1 MTMTTLRVEAL
12 IVTCLACTGPTLAA
26 GFEFDTSRIQTF
38 PRASLPERRLKLKAF
53 DTANAL
59 RSFAASAEKVESSE
73 AVVGR
78 RVADF
83 TRSWRVERDTAEG
96 SMLIARRGEL
106 AETSGTTD
114 REKLMTAST
123 QLLGGFGVPSEE
135 IGAVIAKS
143 LMTRDADGE
152 AKEPGPARLLLYKTY
167 VSREIN
173 GVPVEGHRAVVTHA
187 PDGSFVRANLLWPP
201 LAPNGH
207 KLSTKLTTAEIERRA
222 QAALEKE
229 RETEG
234 KVMLRWKY
242 VPVKTKTG
250 EVALRLMVE
259 AWITPA
265 TPGATEPRAINVP
278 VDAF

>member
-1 MTMTTLRVEAL
+1 MTTRTAL
-12 IVTCLACTGPTLAA
+12 IVTCLACAGQALAA
-26 GFEFDTSRIQTF
+26 GFEFDTSRIQPV
-38 PRASLPERRLKLKAF
+38 PRASLPEKRLTLKAF

-59 RSFAASAEKVESSE
+59 RSFAASTEKVESSE

-83 TRSWRVERDTAEG
+83 TRSWRVERDTTEG
-96 SMLIARRGEL
+96 SILIARRGEL
-106 AETSGTTD
+106 AETSGTMD
-114 REKLMTAST
+114 REKLMKAST

-135 IGAVIAKS
+135 IGAVIARS
-143 LMTRDADGE
+143 LVTRDGDAD
-152 AKEPGPARLLLYKTY
+152 AKEPGPAKLLLYKTFII
-167 VSREIN
+167 REIN
-173 GVPVEGHRAVVTHA
+173 GVTVEGHRAVVTHA

-201 LAPNGH
+201 LASSGH

-222 QAALEKE
+222 QVALEKE
-229 RETEG
+229 RESEG
-234 KVMLRWKY
+234 KVLLRWKY
-242 VPVKTKTG
+242 FPVKARTG

-265 TPGATEPRAINVP
+265 TPGATETRAINVP

>member
-1 MTMTTLRVEAL
+1 MMTRISSVAALVVIDLGLTTA
-12 IVTCLACTGPTLAA
+12 ALAA
-26 GFEFDTSRIQTF
+26 GFEFDTSRIQSV
-38 PRASLPERRLKLKAF
+38 PRASLPEKRLTLKAF

-83 TRSWRVERDTAEG
+83 TRSWRVERDTSEG
-96 SMLIARRGEL
+96 SMLIARRAEL
-106 AETSGTTD
+106 AETSGTMD
-114 REKLMTAST
+114 REKLMKAST

-135 IGAVIAKS
+135 MGAVIARS
-143 LMTRDADGE
+143 LMARDSDAE
-152 AKEPGPARLLLYKTY
+152 AKEPGPAKLLLYKTFIA
-167 VSREIN
+167 REIN
-173 GVPVEGHRAVVTHA
+173 GVTVEGHRAVITHA

-201 LAPNGH
+201 LASGGN
-207 KLSTKLTTAEIERRA
+207 KLSTKLTVAEIERRA
-222 QAALEKE
+222 QAALERE

-234 KVMLRWKY
+234 KVLLRWKY
-242 VPVKTKTG
+242 VPVKARTG
-250 EVALRLMVE
+250 EVALRLVVE

-265 TPGATEPRAINVP
+265 APGATETRAINVP